1 MPPRACMA
9 WRTEPGPPDAPPSV
23 LVILMGSMGDVIRGL
38 ALASQ
43 LKATCPRMRLTWLV
57 EPSWRPLVAAHPG
70 IDEVLVFDRP
80 RGLAGA
86 WELRR
91 QLGRRAFDLTLDLQR
106 HFKSGCFSWFSGA
119 PRRIGFHPRDAKE
132 LNWIFNTERIPR
144 LGDRISK
151 LEHYF
156 QFGVH
161 LGIPSPATPDFGLA
175 PLAARPLAPDLQAR
189 LPERYVA
196 VVMGSSWPSKD
207 WVYEGY
213 ADLVRRIGS
222 CTDLGVVLVGDRS
235 QQATAAR
242 LSAEVG
248 LVRLVNLAGATD
260 LIALAGV
267 LGRAAAAVGPDSG
280 PGHLAA
286 AVGTPYVALFGPTR
300 PERVAPYGCEHL
312 VVRAPAGC
320 RNCYKKSCRLPRR
333 DCMETITAQMVYE
346 RLADALAAGRATPG
360 GG

>member
-1 MPPRACMA
+1 MFR
-9 WRTEPGPPDAPPSV
+9 RTCHALKPGADRSGGRPTV
-23 LVILMGSMGDVIRGL
+23 LIILMGSMGDVIRGL

-43 LKATCPRMRLTWLV
+43 LKAACPQMRLTWLV

-80 RGLAGA
+80 RGLAAA
-86 WELRR
+86 WELRG
-91 QLGRRAFDLTLDLQR
+91 QLSRRAFDLTLDLQR

-119 PRRIGFHPRDAKE
+119 RRRIGFHPRDAKE
-132 LNWIFNTERIPR
+132 FNWIFNTEHIPR

-156 QFGVH
+156 QFTVH
-161 LGIPSPATPDFGLA
+161 LGIPAPDAPDFGLG
-175 PLAARPLAPDLQAR
+175 PLASRPLVPDLQDR
-189 LPERYVA
+189 LPQRYVA

-213 ADLVRRIGS
+213 ADLVRRIGTR
-222 CTDLGVVLVGDRS
+222 TDLGVVLVGDRS
-235 QQATAAR
+235 QQAAAAR
-242 LSAEVG
+242 LSADVG
-248 LVRLVNLAGATD
+248 LERLVNLAGATD

-312 VVRAPAGC
+312 VVRAPSGC
-320 RNCYKKSCRLPRR
+320 RDCYKKRCRQPQRL
-333 DCMETITAQMVYE
+333 CMQTITAAMVFE
-346 RLADALAAGRATPG
+346 RLTDVLTAGRLTPG
-360 GG
+360 